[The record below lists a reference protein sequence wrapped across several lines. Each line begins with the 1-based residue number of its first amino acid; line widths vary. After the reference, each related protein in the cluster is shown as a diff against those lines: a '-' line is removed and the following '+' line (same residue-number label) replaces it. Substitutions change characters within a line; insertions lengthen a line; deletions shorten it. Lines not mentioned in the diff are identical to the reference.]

1 MPASKSRPSGVLNID
16 KPQGLTSHD
25 VVARVRRLTGI
36 RRVGH
41 AGTLD
46 PLATGVLLVCV
57 GPATRFVEYL
67 QQSKK
72 VYETTIR
79 LGQMTDTYDAEG
91 QVTATAPVP
100 DFTLEA
106 LDRALDAFR
115 GDILQ
120 TPPMYS
126 AIKRRGQPLY
136 KLAREGKVV
145 DRPPRPVTI
154 YDITILDWRNPDLT
168 LRISTSPG
176 AYIRAI
182 AHDLGQALGVGGH
195 VLTLR
200 RVASGA
206 FRVEDAIT
214 LEALEAAGE
223 DWPRYLHGLRGAL
236 SMLPAVIL
244 TEEQTWRFRHGQRI
258 PLDNPPNVTS
268 DLRVL
273 GPGETF
279 LGVGR
284 MKKGALAPYKVLPA

>member
-1 MPASKSRPSGVLNID
+1 MPASASHPLGVLNID

-67 QQSKK
+67 QQGEK
-72 VYETTIR
+72 VYETVIR
-79 LGQMTDTYDAEG
+79 LGEETDTYDAEG
-91 QVTATAPVP
+91 QIIARTPVP
-100 DFTLEA
+100 DFSLNVLEQ
-106 LDRALDAFR
+106 ALDAFR
-115 GDILQ
+115 GEILQ

-126 AIKRRGQPLY
+126 AIKRDGKPLY
-136 KLAREGKVV
+136 KLAREGKHVE
-145 DRPPRPVTI
+145 RPPRHVTI
-154 YDITILDWRNPDLT
+154 YEIVILDWQKPDLS
-168 LRISTSPG
+168 LRITTSSG
-176 AYIRAI
+176 VYIRSI
-182 AHDLGQALGVGGH
+182 AHDLGRALGVGGH
-195 VLTLR
+195 VRALR

-206 FRVEDAIT
+206 FRVEDAVG
-214 LEALEAAGE
+214 LEELEAAGE

-236 SMLPAVIL
+236 SMLPAVVL
-244 TEEQTWRFRHGQRI
+244 TEAQAQRFRHGQRLALREH
-258 PLDNPPNVTS
+258 PETTS

-284 MKKGALAPYKVLPA
+284 MRDHVLIPHKVLPA

>member
-1 MPASKSRPSGVLNID
+1 MSTTPTGVLNID
-16 KPQGLTSHD
+16 KPQGMTSHD

-67 QQSKK
+67 QQGQK

-79 LGQMTDTYDAEG
+79 LGEETDTYDAEG
-91 QVTATAPVP
+91 EIVARRPVP
-100 DFTLEA
+100 PLSREA
-106 LDRALDAFR
+106 IDRALDAFR
-115 GDILQ
+115 GEIMQ

-126 AIKRRGQPLY
+126 AIKKRGQPLY
-136 KLAREGKVV
+136 KLARQGKSVE
-145 DRPPRPVTI
+145 RPPRPVTI
-154 YDITILDWRNPDLT
+154 YAIDILDWQPPDLT
-168 LRISTSPG
+168 LRVTVSPG
-176 AYIRAI
+176 TYIRSI
-182 AHDLGQALGVGGH
+182 AHDLGQALGAGGH
-195 VLTLR
+195 VRTLR

-206 FRVEDAIT
+206 FRVEDAVT
-214 LEALEAAGE
+214 LEELEASGT

-236 SMLPAVIL
+236 SMLPAVVL
-244 TEEQTWRFRHGQRI
+244 TEEQARRFRHGQRI
-258 PLDNPPNVTS
+258 KLESPPIASS

-284 MKKGALAPYKVLPA
+284 IQDQLLVPYKVLPT

>member
-1 MPASKSRPSGVLNID
+1 MPPTGVLNID

-79 LGQMTDTYDAEG
+79 LGVATDTYDAEG
-91 QVTATAPVP
+91 QVLATAPAPVP
-100 DFTLEA
+100 DFSLEE

-126 AIKRRGQPLY
+126 AIKQGGKPLY
-136 KLAREGKVV
+136 KLAREGKQVE
-145 DRPPRPVTI
+145 RPPRPVTI
-154 YDITILDWRNPDLT
+154 YDITLLDWRKPDLT
-168 LRISTSPG
+168 LRITTSPG
-176 AYIRAI
+176 VYIRSI

-200 RVASGA
+200 RVASGT
-206 FRVEDAIT
+206 FRVEDAVA
-214 LEALEAAGE
+214 LAELEAAGE
-223 DWPRYLHGLRGAL
+223 DWSRYLHGLRGAL
-236 SMLPAVIL
+236 SMLPAVVL
-244 TEEQTWRFRHGQRI
+244 TEDQSRRFRFGQRI
-258 PLDNPPNVTS
+258 SLDNPPVTAS

-273 GPGETF
+273 GPGEKF

-284 MKKGALAPYKVLPA
+284 MKSGVLVPLKVLPN